1 MRERAILLWRAET
14 ASPHNFSPRAS
25 WDTTAEGRPWR
36 ALEQGTLVEQANY
49 TSRLAQTRQR
59 IADAGLDGLLIAS
72 EFNRRY
78 LTGLTAA
85 DHGITESAG
94 LALVTRGTFGLL
106 TSTFVLSGLEG
117 EIKPSGVTPLL
128 TDGDTL
134 VNVLARALRDEG
146 GVKKLGFEQDWMSY
160 GDYHRLHDALGEV
173 VELVPTTDLVAF
185 VRNSK
190 DAAELATIRRAADIA
205 NRAFALLLKD
215 IKVGMTERQIA
226 DKLERHMVELG
237 AEGPSFDTI
246 VACGPGGAQPH
257 WVPSDRDARAGEP
270 LLIDF
275 GCRVDGYCSDL
286 TRTIVIG
293 EPDAKLTEIY
303 GIVRRAQDAGLAAV
317 EAGARRGR
325 DIDAAARKVIDDAG
339 YGKEF
344 MHSLGHGVGLAVH
357 EMPSVASLRVNTPE
371 MEERLARMERIE
383 PGSVITNEPGIYIPG
398 WGGVRLEDMIFV
410 GEHGVEV
417 PTDRNPEQIVSI
429 AG

>member
-1 MRERAILLWRAET
+1 M
-14 ASPHNFSPRAS
+14 
-25 WDTTAEGRPWR
+25 
-36 ALEQGTLVEQANY
+36 EQADY

-72 EFNRRY
+72 QYNRRY
-78 LTGLTAA
+78 LTGFTAT
-85 DHGITESAG
+85 DHDITESAG

-106 TSTFVLSGLEG
+106 TSTFALNGVED
-117 EIKPSGVTPLL
+117 EIKPSGVSALL

-134 VNVLARALRDEG
+134 GNVLARTLREEG
-146 GVKKLGFEQDWMSY
+146 DVKKLGFEKDWMSY
-160 GDYHRLHDALGEV
+160 ATYARLRDALGEA
-173 VELVPTTDLVAF
+173 VELVPADDLIEL
-185 VRNSK
+185 VRARK
-190 DAAELATIRRAADIA
+190 DDAELATIRRAADIA

-226 DKLERHMVELG
+226 ATLERHMVDLG
-237 AEGPSFDTI
+237 AEEPSFPTI
-246 VACGPGGAQPH
+246 VASGPGGAQPH
-257 WVPSDRDARAGEP
+257 WVPSDRPVQAGEP

-293 EPDAKLTEIY
+293 EPDEKLREIY
-303 GIVRRAQDAGLAAV
+303 GIVRRAQDAAL
-317 EAGARRGR
+317 ETLRAGGRRGTEM
-325 DIDAAARKVIDDAG
+325 DAAARKVIDEAG

-357 EMPSVASLRVNTPE
+357 ELPVASRVRISTPE
-371 MEERLARMERIE
+371 AEAEMARIE
-383 PGSVITNEPGIYIPG
+383 RFEPGAVITNEPGIYIVG
-398 WGGVRLEDMIFV
+398 WGGVRLEDMIIV
-410 GEHGVEV
+410 GEDGVDV

>member
-1 MRERAILLWRAET
+1 
-14 ASPHNFSPRAS
+14 
-25 WDTTAEGRPWR
+25 
-36 ALEQGTLVEQANY
+36 
-49 TSRLAQTRQR
+49 
-59 IADAGLDGLLIAS
+59 
-72 EFNRRY
+72 
-78 LTGLTAA
+78 
-85 DHGITESAG
+85 
-94 LALVTRGTFGLL
+94 
-106 TSTFVLSGLEG
+106 
-117 EIKPSGVTPLL
+117 
-128 TDGDTL
+128 
-134 VNVLARALRDEG
+134 
-146 GVKKLGFEQDWMSY
+146 MSY

-325 DIDAAARKVIDDAG
+325 DVDAAARKVIDDAG

-371 MEERLARMERIE
+371 MEERLSRMERIE

>member
-1 MRERAILLWRAET
+1 MEHA
-14 ASPHNFSPRAS
+14 
-25 WDTTAEGRPWR
+25 D
-36 ALEQGTLVEQANY
+36 Y

-72 EFNRRY
+72 QYNRRY
-78 LTGLTAA
+78 LTGFTAT
-85 DHGITESAG
+85 DHDITESAG

-106 TSTFVLSGLEG
+106 TSTFALNGVED
-117 EIKPSGVTPLL
+117 EIKPSGVSALL

-134 VNVLARALRDEG
+134 ANVLARTLRDEG
-146 GVKKLGFEQDWMSY
+146 GVKKLGFEKDWMSY
-160 GDYHRLHDALGEV
+160 ATYARLRDALGET
-173 VELVPTTDLVAF
+173 VELVPTDDLVEL
-185 VRNSK
+185 VRARK
-190 DAAELATIRRAADIA
+190 DDAELATIRRAADIA

-226 DKLERHMVELG
+226 ATLERHMVDLG
-237 AEGPSFDTI
+237 AEEPSFPTI
-246 VACGPGGAQPH
+246 VAGGPGGAQPH
-257 WVPSDRDARAGEP
+257 WVPSDRPVQAGEP

-293 EPDAKLTEIY
+293 EPDEKLREIY
-303 GIVRRAQDAGLAAV
+303 DLVRRAQDAAL
-317 EAGARRGR
+317 ETLRAGGRRGTEM
-325 DIDAAARKVIDDAG
+325 DAAARKVIADAG

-357 EMPSVASLRVNTPE
+357 ELPAASRVRVSTPE
-371 MEERLARMERIE
+371 AEAEMARIE
-383 PGSVITNEPGIYIPG
+383 RFESGAVVTNEPGIYIVG
-398 WGGVRLEDMIFV
+398 WGGVRLEDMIFI
-410 GEHGVEV
+410 GEDSVEV